1 MGGYE
6 TDDSDTTVDATDS
19 GRRRRRRRHPRRH
32 SDRRH
37 RSSSDQTR
45 SRREPG
51 NDRST
56 AQTNGL
62 ESDSDATIDL
72 PDRFDRNG
80 RLLPQ
85 PDDDPLADRVENLL
99 KRFNRTFA

>member
-1 MGGYE
+1 M
-6 TDDSDTTVDATDS
+6 DS
-19 GRRRRRRRHPRRH
+19 GRRRGRRRRHPRRH

-45 SRREPG
+45 SRRNPG
-51 NDRST
+51 NDNSA
-56 AQTNGL
+56 AQSNGL

-72 PDRFDRNG
+72 PDRFDRQG